1 MRKLRSLFNH
11 NDQQMGSTFFGD
23 AAAADAA
30 RSVAPQQLRTD
41 RGIDGRAGGH
51 A

>member
-1 MRKLRSLFNH
+1 MDRMRKLRSLFSH
-11 NDQQMGSTFFGD
+11 NDQHMGSTFFGD
-23 AAAADAA
+23 AAAA
-30 RSVAPQQLRTD
+30 RSAAPQQLRTN